1 MKLCFSPDLSGIH
14 LQGPL
19 CIFCVSEGGV
29 RGFFDYSVSWRECSA
44 IPYILMQKR
53 ERKDSTV
60 VLCRGSTYIYDRKHA
75 HSLVIMML
83 KKLFPVTKYTQFMPY
98 AGLFYSECNCLIEET
113 LKQVLCEL
121 VNMNLNLSIW

>member
-1 MKLCFSPDLSGIH
+1 
-14 LQGPL
+14 
-19 CIFCVSEGGV
+19 
-29 RGFFDYSVSWRECSA
+29 
-44 IPYILMQKR
+44 MQKR